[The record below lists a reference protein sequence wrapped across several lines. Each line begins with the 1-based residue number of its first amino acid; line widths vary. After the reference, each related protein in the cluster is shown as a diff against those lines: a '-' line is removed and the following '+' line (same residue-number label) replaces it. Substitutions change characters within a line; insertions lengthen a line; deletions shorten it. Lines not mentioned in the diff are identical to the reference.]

1 MLSYTIIKRLKE
13 IFSFL
18 FKKSRKE
25 TEMRKL
31 YRSTKDSMIAG
42 VCGGLGKYFNMDST
56 LIRLLFVILFIIGF
70 GSLFLVYLVWIFV
83 VPKESD
89 VDVL

>member
-1 MLSYTIIKRLKE
+1 
-13 IFSFL
+13 
-18 FKKSRKE
+18 
-25 TEMRKL
+25 MRKL